1 MGQKFHAA
9 FWLENLKVRDR
20 SVERKKLLKWILNKM
35 AWCGLD
41 APGSGKSLVA
51 GFHED
56 GHEPS
61 GSTKRRDFLD

>member
-1 MGQKFHAA
+1 
-9 FWLENLKVRDR
+9 
-20 SVERKKLLKWILNKM
+20 M

-56 GHEPS
+56 GREPL
-61 GSTKRRDFLD
+61 GSTKLRDFLD